1 MNRKLA
7 HPIRTLLTLVASP
20 ILLLSAYITWLVV
33 PDVIGVVV
41 AVVVANFGVRFA

>member
-20 ILLLSAYITWLVV
+20 ILLLSTYITWLVV
-33 PDVIGVVV
+33 PDVVRIVVTE
-41 AVVVANFGVRFA
+41 VVRNFGVRFA